1 MKRAMRTMRTMT
13 INLVL
18 LCRVSGSRRDEYS
31 RVLHAYS
38 TFRFDDVRSA
48 PSQTWVSLD
57 CIVQS
62 SRTELLM
69 VALAL
74 SSLPATGSLQQL
86 VIIQRHGERE
96 RLLKHQNL
104 SESGPEGGAALT
116 AAGLKHIS
124 RVGEALR
131 ARYMTPESCGARCL
145 VGELGRGRWA
155 AHELHGESSALARTL
170 GTAEV
175 MMRSL
180 VPPAVRGGLP
190 IPVYSRPDAD
200 DYLLRGYAGGK
211 CPMLTA
217 RIDEFHASARF
228 GAKEDATREY
238 DAARH
243 AAAPRAARP
252 APLRSPAPALHRPSR
267 QPSTSSTSSPSS
279 TSSTSSAPSTSST

>member
-116 AAGLKHIS
+116 GGWTEAHLPRGRGAPRPLHDS
-124 RVGEALR
+124 RELR
-131 ARYMTPESCGARCL
+131 RSLSSRRAGARP
-145 VGELGRGRWA
+145 LGRA
-155 AHELHGESSALARTL
+155 
-170 GTAEV
+170 
-175 MMRSL
+175 
-180 VPPAVRGGLP
+180 
-190 IPVYSRPDAD
+190 
-200 DYLLRGYAGGK
+200 
-211 CPMLTA
+211 
-217 RIDEFHASARF
+217 
-228 GAKEDATREY
+228 
-238 DAARH
+238 
-243 AAAPRAARP
+243 
-252 APLRSPAPALHRPSR
+252 
-267 QPSTSSTSSPSS
+267 
-279 TSSTSSAPSTSST
+279 